1 MASNAKK
8 ADLTQ
13 GTIWKQLVLFAI
25 PIMMGQLLTTLYH
38 TVDSIIVG
46 KFVGKDALAAVG
58 SIGPA
63 TTLIINLVSGFATG
77 SSVIFSQYWGA
88 KAFDRVRKTADT
100 IYGLT
105 LLLAAVFTGVCL
117 FLVEPVLNIM
127 NIPEEI
133 RALSRIYLQVY
144 FYGIPFNV
152 IVNMGSALL
161 RATGNSQYPMYCT
174 LAAAVTNVVLD
185 LLFVAVYRWGVPG
198 AAYATLISQAIAT
211 LFIVIALLRA
221 EDFWRLELRRIS
233 LSWEILR
240 RVLRVG
246 LPTGL
251 NTSINTLGNLLV
263 QTYINGFG
271 SVCIASWSIYQQ
283 IDHYACLFVVSLHMA
298 LATFAGQNLGA
309 GNTDRIRKGLR
320 TSVGMSLLVSCSI
333 QAVLMLLAP
342 QITRI
347 FNTDPTVITYTC
359 WMLWLVGPIQVL
371 ACPNLCFVGTLRG
384 VGLTKAPVLI
394 ALGSNVVVKILYC
407 GIVTALSDSFALL
420 IAGFP
425 MVWALNCI
433 CIMIYYRFS
442 HWEEKSLKFFREKAA
457 G

>member
-1 MASNAKK
+1 MASSNKK

-13 GTIWKQLVLFAI
+13 GVIWKQLLLFAL
-25 PIMMGQLLTTLYH
+25 PILMGQLLTTLYH

-63 TTLIINLVSGFATG
+63 TMLIVNLVGGFATG
-77 SSVIFSQYWGA
+77 SSVLFSQYWGA
-88 KAFDRVRKTADT
+88 KAFDRVRKSADT

-105 LLLAAVFTGVCL
+105 LLLAAVITGICL

-133 RALSRIYLQVY
+133 RPLSKIYLQVY

-152 IVNMGSALL
+152 IINMGAALL
-161 RATGNSQYPMYCT
+161 RATGNSRYPMYCT
-174 LAAAVTNVVLD
+174 LASAITNVVLD
-185 LLFVAVYRWGVPG
+185 LLFVAQFHWGVSG
-198 AAYATLISQAIAT
+198 AAYATLLSQTVAAIC
-211 LFIVIALLRA
+211 IVIALLRA
-221 EDFWRLELRRIS
+221 EDFWRLKLRRIS
-233 LSWEILR
+233 LSWDILR
-240 RVLRVG
+240 RVLRIG
-246 LPTGL
+246 LPTGI

-271 SVCIASWSIYQQ
+271 SACIASWSIYQQ
-283 IDHYACLFVVSLHMA
+283 IDHYSCLFVISLHMA
-298 LATFAGQNLGA
+298 LSTFAGQNLGA
-309 GNTDRIRKGLR
+309 GNTDRIRQGLR
-320 TSVGMSLLVSCSI
+320 TSVKMSLLVSCSI
-333 QAVLMLLAP
+333 QVVLMLLAP
-342 QITRI
+342 QITGI
-347 FNTDPTVITYTC
+347 FNTDPTVVTYTS

-384 VGLTKAPVLI
+384 VGLTKAPLFI
-394 ALGSNVVVKILYC
+394 ALCTNVVVKILYC
-407 GIVTALSDSFALL
+407 GIVTAVSDSFALL

-442 HWEEKSLKFFREKAA
+442 RWEEKSLSFLHKK
-457 G
+457 

>member
-1 MASNAKK
+1 MASSNKK

-13 GTIWKQLVLFAI
+13 GVIWKQLLLFTL
-25 PIMMGQLLTTLYH
+25 PILMGQLLTTLYH
-38 TVDSIIVG
+38 TVDSVIVG

-63 TTLIINLVSGFATG
+63 TMLIVNLVGGFATG
-77 SSVIFSQYWGA
+77 SSVLFSQYWGA
-88 KAFDRVRKTADT
+88 KAFDRVRKSADT

-105 LLLAAVFTGVCL
+105 LLLAAVITGVCL

-133 RALSRIYLQVY
+133 RPLSKIYLQVY
-144 FYGIPFNV
+144 FYGIPFSV
-152 IVNMGSALL
+152 IINMGSALL
-161 RATGNSQYPMYCT
+161 RAVGNSRYPMYCT
-174 LAAAVTNVVLD
+174 LAAALTNVVLD
-185 LLFVAVYRWGVPG
+185 LLFVAVFRWGVSG
-198 AAYATLISQAIAT
+198 AAYATLLSQTVAAIC
-211 LFIVIALLRA
+211 IVIALLRA
-221 EDFWRLELRRIS
+221 EDFWRLELGRIS
-233 LSWEILR
+233 LSWDILR
-240 RVLRVG
+240 RVLRIG

-271 SVCIASWSIYQQ
+271 SACIASWSIYQQ
-283 IDHYACLFVVSLHMA
+283 IDHYSCLFVISLHMA
-298 LATFAGQNLGA
+298 LSTFAGQNLGA
-309 GNTDRIRKGLR
+309 GNTDRIRQGLR
-320 TSVGMSLLVSCSI
+320 TSVKMSLLVSCSL
-333 QAVLMLLAP
+333 QVVLMLLAP
-342 QITRI
+342 QITGI
-347 FNTDPTVITYTC
+347 FNTDPTVVTYTS

-394 ALGSNVVVKILYC
+394 ALCTNVVVKILYC
-407 GIVTALSDSFALL
+407 GIVTAVSDSFALL

-442 HWEEKSLKFFREKAA
+442 HWEEKSLAFLHKK
-457 G
+457 